1 MTWIILLWIFQ
12 GYSLFSYQC
21 SLLFS
26 ATLISY
32 HIQRCLST
40 TFSFFFFNSF
50 ELMCCR
56 FRQLWY
62 FIKCLSL
69 CQELFSFFIL
79 NVSALCDSLI
89 ILSNHQSFVNNFFQ
103 KNSNNSYFKSERRKR
118 DLNPRAG
125 YPTYT
130 LSRGTSSATWVFLQ
144 SSLFDNMMLFE
155 AYVTHI
161 WYY

>member
-26 ATLISY
+26 ATLICY
-32 HIQRCLST
+32 HTQECLST
-40 TFSFFFFNSF
+40 TFLFFFSTLSSWCVVVFDSF
-50 ELMCCR
+50 DILSN
-56 FRQLWY
+56 
-62 FIKCLSL
+62 CL
-69 CQELFSFFIL
+69 LFVKNFFIL
-79 NVSALCDSLI
+79 NISVLCDSSI
-89 ILSNHQSFVNNFFQ
+89 ILSKCQSFVNNFFQ

-144 SSLFDNMMLFE
+144 SSLFDDMMLFD
-155 AYVTHI
+155 AFVTHI
-161 WYY
+161 W

>member
-26 ATLISY
+26 ATLICY
-32 HIQRCLST
+32 HIQQCLST
-40 TFSFFFFNSF
+40 TFLFFFFSSF
-50 ELMCCR
+50 KLMCCR

-62 FIKCLSL
+62 FIKLSFV
-69 CQELFSFFIL
+69 CQELFSFFYFKCF
-79 NVSALCDSLI
+79 SSLRQLDYFI
-89 ILSNHQSFVNNFFQ
+89 KTPVVCQQLFQ

-144 SSLFDNMMLFE
+144 SSLFANMMLF
-155 AYVTHI
+155 AASVTH
-161 WYY
+161 

>member
-21 SLLFS
+21 SLLFL
-26 ATLISY
+26 ATLICY
-32 HIQRCLST
+32 HTQERLST
-40 TFSFFFFNSF
+40 TFFIFLFSFLK
-50 ELMCCR
+50 LMCCR
-56 FRQLWY
+56 FSTALIFYQIA
-62 FIKCLSL
+62 FCLSRT
-69 CQELFSFFIL
+69 FSFFIS
-79 NVSALCDSLI
+79 NVPVLCVSLI
-89 ILSNHQSFVNNFFQ
+89 ILSNHSSFVNNFSQ

-144 SSLFDNMMLFE
+144 SSLFDNMMLFD
-155 AYVTHI
+155 AFVTRI
-161 WYY
+161 W